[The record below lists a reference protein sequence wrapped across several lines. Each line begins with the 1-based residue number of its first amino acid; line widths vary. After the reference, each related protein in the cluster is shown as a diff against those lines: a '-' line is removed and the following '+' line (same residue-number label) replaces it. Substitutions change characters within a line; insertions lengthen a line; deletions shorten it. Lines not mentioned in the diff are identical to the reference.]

1 LAAFAVKH
9 IAEEQGP
16 LLANLK
22 TIRKTPHSYTSRE
35 PEASEA
41 AAGGDVYV
49 IEVRKETAVR
59 TYWLGY
65 KYQAKEKYAP
75 AGGGVWKGG
84 FRFRNSATPGDR
96 ADGVYFEVLPQITD
110 TTLCQWLSTQTPM
123 AQIPQPLID
132 QLEAMI
138 GEHSEAAREY
148 A

>member
-1 LAAFAVKH
+1 LAAYAVKH

-22 TIRKTPHSYTSRE
+22 AIRKTPHSYTSRE

-49 IEVRKETAVR
+49 VEVRKEKAVR

-65 KYQAKEKYAP
+65 KYQARELYKP

-96 ADGVYFEVLPQITD
+96 ADGVYFEVLPQITE
-110 TTLCQWLSTQTPM
+110 TSLCEWLSSQTPM

-132 QLEAMI
+132 RFEAMI
-138 GEHSEAAREY
+138 AANAQAAHEF

>member
-1 LAAFAVKH
+1 MAAYAVKH
-9 IAEEQGP
+9 IVEEQGP
-16 LLANLK
+16 LLANIK
-22 TIRKTPHSYTSRE
+22 AIRKTPHSYTSRE

-49 IEVRKETAVR
+49 VEVRKEKATR

-65 KYQAKEKYAP
+65 KYQAKEKYKP

-84 FRFRNSATPGDR
+84 FKFRNSATPGDK

-110 TTLCQWLSTQTPM
+110 VSLCQWLASQTPM
-123 AQIPQPLID
+123 AEIPQTLIEN
-132 QLEAMI
+132 LEAMI
-138 GEHSEAAREY
+138 GAHAGDARKF

>member
-1 LAAFAVKH
+1 MAAYAVKH

-35 PEASEA
+35 PEAS
-41 AAGGDVYV
+41 D
-49 IEVRKETAVR
+49 
-59 TYWLGY
+59 
-65 KYQAKEKYAP
+65 AP

-84 FRFRNSATPGDR
+84 FKFRNSSTPGDR

-110 TTLCQWLSTQTPM
+110 VALCEWLATQTPM
-123 AQIPQPLID
+123 AVLPQPMID
-132 QLEAMI
+132 QFEAMI
-138 GEHSEAAREY
+138 DDHAETAKDY